1 MHAEETRRFATV
13 NLSLMADWQPAL

>member
-1 MHAEETRRFATV
+1 MHAEETCRFATV